1 MIKLSNLSKWSNQ
14 NYKRVCASLVNPGS
28 YALFANF
35 LSKYFSDS
43 YNRSMNIPG
52 LKQKNRIYL
61 VNRDFQL
68 RYASA
73 AAIVGLLSTIVTS
86 CLILYPLY
94 QFEILR
100 IPKFLPWPILLIML
114 SAAFFNIALVGFL
127 AIHVTHRLAGPMYSL
142 VRQMRQVESG
152 RWGGML
158 KIRQGDD
165 LKYVVRNFNEMLSSL
180 KSSAVEDREAVNK
193 LLGLVNNFEIEN
205 TLHTK
210 DNMQTILQE
219 LKARL
224 SKRIG
229 E

>member
-1 MIKLSNLSKWSNQ
+1 M
-14 NYKRVCASLVNPGS
+14 CFGGS
-28 YALFANF
+28 YNGH
-35 LSKYFSDS
+35 
-43 YNRSMNIPG
+43 MNIPG
-52 LKQKNRIYL
+52 LKQNKRIYL

-68 RYASA
+68 RYAYA
-73 AAIVGLLSTIVTS
+73 AAIVGLLSTLVTS

-100 IPKFLPWPILLIML
+100 IPRFLPWPILLIML

-142 VRQMRQVESG
+142 VRQMRHVESG
-152 RWGGML
+152 RWNGTL

-180 KSSAVEDREAVNK
+180 KSSAEEDREAINQ
-193 LLGLVNNFEIEN
+193 LLGLVDKFKTEN
-205 TLHTK
+205 TAQTLETMQGVLH
-210 DNMQTILQE
+210 E

>member
-1 MIKLSNLSKWSNQ
+1 
-14 NYKRVCASLVNPGS
+14 
-28 YALFANF
+28 
-35 LSKYFSDS
+35 
-43 YNRSMNIPG
+43 MNIPG
-52 LKQKNRIYL
+52 LKKNKRIYL

-68 RYASA
+68 RYAYA
-73 AAIVGLLSTIVTS
+73 AAVVGMLSTLVTS

-100 IPKFLPWPILLIML
+100 IPRFLPWPILLIML

-142 VRQMRQVESG
+142 VRQMRQIESG
-152 RWGGML
+152 RWYGAL

-180 KSSAVEDREAVNK
+180 KISAVEDREAVNQ
-193 LLGLVNNFEIEN
+193 LLGLVDNFKTENTSQEIEAMYGV
-205 TLHTK
+205 LS
-210 DNMQTILQE
+210 E